1 MWENIDKRAALFII
15 SNLPDQVPAEVWS
28 SRRITV
34 TYSHP
39 GELIGH
45 QLPGV
50 QSKIS
55 LGKSTP
61 RSWASCSAT
70 WHMGNH
76 RKWYLPSSKC
86 FLVVFSV
93 GPCLQ
98 RCRVCHYFLNQ
109 VSFLHLILMM
119 YVFICFPCP
128 TAFSFLCSHIFQ
140 QWEVQSQRSTDP
152 ESPLTLQN
160 ACYCTCKDENQFSG
174 LMTFFVL
181 GLSSGHFRRNVHLPA
196 TLDKWVSP
204 SFHWFWVDAGKK
216 SLSWLDLAIHP
227 LVTWQFR
234 WRWRLIYIYLLH
246 PGHPRVCTKTSQ
258 IARMLDVFSWAWEM
272 DDMQTCICSQLRL
285 EQCRTIQRDQF
296 LLPFYLWSLGS
307 RRRCSVDFCRGHFLA
322 NENNIM
328 QQ

>member
-1 MWENIDKRAALFII
+1 MNSLAT
-15 SNLPDQVPAEVWS
+15 SYQVFNPRFLWANP
-28 SRRITV
+28 
-34 TYSHP
+34 HQ
-39 GELIGH
+39 GAGH
-45 QLPGV
+45 HV
-50 QSKIS
+50 RNVAH
-55 LGKSTP
+55 GKSSQVVSTFKQVLLGGVFG
-61 RSWASCSAT
+61 WA
-70 WHMGNH
+70 
-76 RKWYLPSSKC
+76 LPSAM
-86 FLVVFSV
+86 
-93 GPCLQ
+93 Q
-98 RCRVCHYFLNQ
+98 VCHYFLNQ